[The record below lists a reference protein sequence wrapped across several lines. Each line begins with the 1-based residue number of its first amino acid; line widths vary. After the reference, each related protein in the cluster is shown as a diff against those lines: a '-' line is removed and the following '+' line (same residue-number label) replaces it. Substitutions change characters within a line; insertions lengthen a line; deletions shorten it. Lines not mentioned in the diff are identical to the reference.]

1 MNTRVLTGITTS
13 GTPHLGNYVG
23 AIRPAIQAS
32 LEKNVDAFFFLA
44 DYHALIKCEDAERIA
59 RSRLEIAAT
68 WLAAGLDPER
78 VTFYRQSDV
87 PEIPELCWML
97 TCVTGKGLM
106 NRAHAYKASVDQNVA
121 KNVEPD
127 DGITMG
133 LFSYPI
139 LMAADI
145 LMFNAHKVPVGR
157 DQTQH
162 LEMARD
168 IAQRFNHLFG
178 QGKDF
183 FVLPEAVIAEDVAT
197 LPGLDGRKMSKSY
210 NNTVPLFEGGARAL
224 KSAVARIVTDSRGP
238 GEPKDADASHLYLI
252 YKAFAQQAET
262 AVFHQELLA
271 GMGWGDAKQKLCDRI
286 EQELGPMRA
295 NYEDLM
301 AHPDRIED
309 ILQEGARKAR
319 AIATPFIHEL
329 RQAVGLR
336 TLANKTNSGSAK
348 PGKDSKGG
356 KGGTKG
362 SRFVSFRDEAGQFR
376 FRFLG
381 QDGEELFSSIA
392 FADPKRAG
400 AVMRALQEGELA
412 AMLSLNGEL
421 DFDLS
426 LEGLVVA
433 SGVKS
438 ATSAQRAERIET
450 LRACLRPVE

>member
-1 MNTRVLTGITTS
+1 MMNTRVLTGITTS

-97 TCVTGKGLM
+97 TCVTAKGLM
-106 NRAHAYKASVDQNVA
+106 NRAHAYKASVDQNIA
-121 KNVEPD
+121 KSVDPD
-127 DGITMG
+127 DGINMG

-178 QGKDF
+178 RGKDF

-210 NNTVPLFEGGARAL
+210 NNTIPLFEGGARAL
-224 KSAVARIVTDSRGP
+224 KAAVARIVTDSRGP
-238 GEPKDADASHLYLI
+238 GEPKDAEASHLYLI
-252 YKAFAQQAET
+252 YKAFAKPAET
-262 AVFHQELLA
+262 TAFHQELTQ
-271 GMGWGDAKQKLCDRI
+271 GMGWGDAKQKLCERI
-286 EQELGPMRA
+286 EQELGPLRE
-295 NYEDLM
+295 NYENLM
-301 AHPDRIED
+301 AHPGRIED

-319 AIATPFIHEL
+319 AIATPFMHEL

-336 TLANKTNSGSAK
+336 TLATESNSRPAK
-348 PGKDSKGG
+348 QGKGGG
-356 KGGTKG
+356 KGA
-362 SRFVSFRDEAGQFR
+362 RFVSFRDEAGQFR
-376 FRFLG
+376 FRFLDHEG
-381 QDGEELFSSIA
+381 TELFSSVA
-392 FADPKRAG
+392 FADPKMAG
-400 AVMRALQEGELA
+400 AAMRALQTGHLDA
-412 AMLSLNGEL
+412 IITLTGDFDFTLSLDG
-421 DFDLS
+421 S
-426 LEGLVVA
+426 VVA
-433 SGVKS
+433 VGVTS
-438 ATSAQRAERIET
+438 ASAAQRAER
-450 LRACLRPVE
+450 LDVLHASLRPSE

>member
-23 AIRPAIQAS
+23 AIRPAIAAS
-32 LEKNVDAFFFLA
+32 REANVDAFFFLA
-44 DYHALIKCEDAERIA
+44 DYHALIKCEDADLIA

-68 WLAAGLDPER
+68 WLACGLDPAR

-87 PEIPELCWML
+87 PEIPELSWIL
-97 TCVTGKGLM
+97 TCVTAKGLM
-106 NRAHAYKASVDQNVA
+106 NRAHAYKASVDQNTA
-121 KNVEPD
+121 KGVDED

-178 QGKDF
+178 QGKEF

-210 NNTVPLFEGGARAL
+210 NNTVPLFEGGSKAL
-224 KSAVARIVTDSRGP
+224 KSAIARIVTDSRGP
-238 GEPKDADASHLYLI
+238 GEPKDAEASHLYLI
-252 YKAFAQQAET
+252 YKAFAQPAET
-262 AVFHQELLA
+262 TAFRKELEA
-271 GMGWGDAKQKLCDRI
+271 GLGWGDAKQRLCERV

-295 NYEDLM
+295 NYQELM
-301 AHPDRIED
+301 SNPARIEE
-309 ILQEGARKAR
+309 ILQEGAHKAR
-319 AIATPFIHEL
+319 AIATPFIKEL

-336 TLANKTNSGSAK
+336 SLGAAASSDQTGKAAGKSAK
-348 PGKDSKGG
+348 SGKAA
-356 KGGTKG
+356 
-362 SRFVSFRDEAGQFR
+362 RFVSFRDETGQFR
-376 FRFLG
+376 FRFLAA
-381 QDGEELFSSIA
+381 DGTELFCSVA
-392 FADPKRAG
+392 FTDPKLAG
-400 AVMRALQEGELA
+400 AAMRSLQSADHASLIECVGQTDFNLVFGGEVLAVGVKAASPAEREQRLA
-412 AMLSLNGEL
+412 ALLTA
-421 DFDLS
+421 
-426 LEGLVVA
+426 LE
-433 SGVKS
+433 S
-438 ATSAQRAERIET
+438 IE
-450 LRACLRPVE
+450 

>member
-44 DYHALIKCEDAERIA
+44 DYHALIKCEDADRIA

-68 WLAAGLDPER
+68 WLASGLDPER

-97 TCVTGKGLM
+97 TCVTAKGLM

-121 KNVEPD
+121 KSVEPD

-224 KSAVARIVTDSRGP
+224 KSAVAKIVTDSRGP
-238 GEPKDADASHLYLI
+238 GEPKDAEASHLYLI
-252 YKAFAQQAET
+252 YKAFAQQSET
-262 AVFHQELLA
+262 AAFRQALET
-271 GMGWGDAKQKLCDRI
+271 GMGWGDAKQKLCERI
-286 EQELGPMRA
+286 EQELGPMRDS
-295 NYEDLM
+295 YEDLM
-301 AHPDRIED
+301 AHPNRIED

-319 AIATPFIHEL
+319 AIATPFIQEL

-336 TLANKTNSGSAK
+336 TLATQSKSGAAK
-348 PGKDSKGG
+348 QTKGGG
-356 KGGTKG
+356 KGA
-362 SRFVSFRDEAGQFR
+362 RFVSFRDDAGQFR

-381 QDGEELFSSIA
+381 LDGTELFSSVA
-392 FADPKRAG
+392 FADPKMAG
-400 AVMRALQEGELA
+400 AAMRALQSGDLE
-412 AMLSLNGEL
+412 AMLTLTGEL
-421 DFDLS
+421 DFS
-426 LEGLVVA
+426 LTLDGAVVA
-433 SGVKS
+433 TGV
-438 ATSAQRAERIET
+438 TSVSSVQRSERVEA
-450 LRACLRPVE
+450 LRASLRPTE

>member
-23 AIRPAIQAS
+23 AIRPAIEAS

-44 DYHALIKCEDAERIA
+44 DYHALIKCEDADRIA

-68 WLAAGLDPER
+68 WLASGLDPER

-97 TCVTGKGLM
+97 TCVTAKGLM
-106 NRAHAYKASVDQNVA
+106 NRAHAYKASVDQNIA
-121 KNVEPD
+121 KSVEPD
-127 DGITMG
+127 DGINMG

-168 IAQRFNHLFG
+168 IAQRFNHLYG

-224 KSAVARIVTDSRGP
+224 KSTVAKIVTDSRGP
-238 GEPKDADASHLYLI
+238 GESKDAEASHLYLI
-252 YKAFAQQAET
+252 YKAFASSAET
-262 AVFHQELLA
+262 AEFRQALAA

-286 EQELGPMRA
+286 EQELGPKRED
-295 NYEDLM
+295 YESLM
-301 AHPDRIED
+301 ANPNRIEE

-319 AIATPFIHEL
+319 AIATPFIQEL

-336 TLANKTNSGSAK
+336 TLVTETK
-348 PGKDSKGG
+348 SKIG
-356 KGGTKG
+356 
-362 SRFVSFRDEAGQFR
+362 
-376 FRFLG
+376 
-381 QDGEELFSSIA
+381 
-392 FADPKRAG
+392 RAH
-400 AVMRALQEGELA
+400 V
-412 AMLSLNGEL
+412 
-421 DFDLS
+421 
-426 LEGLVVA
+426 
-433 SGVKS
+433 
-438 ATSAQRAERIET
+438 
-450 LRACLRPVE
+450 

>member
-44 DYHALIKCEDAERIA
+44 DYHALIKCEDADRIA

-106 NRAHAYKASVDQNVA
+106 NRAHAYKASVDQNIA
-121 KNVEPD
+121 KEVEPD

-224 KSAVARIVTDSRGP
+224 KAAVAKIITDSRGP
-238 GEPKDADASHLYLI
+238 GEPKDADASHLFLI
-252 YKAFAQQAET
+252 YKAFAQQSET
-262 AVFHQELLA
+262 AEFRQALA
-271 GMGWGDAKQKLCDRI
+271 SGMGWGEAKKVLCDRI
-286 EQELGPMRA
+286 EQELEPMRDH
-295 NYEDLM
+295 YESLM
-301 AHPDRIED
+301 AHPGRIEEV
-309 ILQEGARKAR
+309 LQEGARKAR
-319 AIATPFIHEL
+319 TIATPFIQEL

-336 TLANKTNSGSAK
+336 ALTPLANVGSSQQAK
-348 PGKDSKGG
+348 SNG
-356 KGGTKG
+356 KGA
-362 SRFVSFRDEAGQFR
+362 RFVSFRDEAGQFR

-381 QDGEELFSSIA
+381 VEGNELFSSVA
-392 FADPKRAG
+392 FADPKMAG
-400 AVMRALQEGELA
+400 AAMRALQSGDFD
-412 AMLSLNGEL
+412 AMLMLNGEL
-421 DFDLS
+421 DFSLT
-426 LEGLVVA
+426 LEGVEVA
-433 SGVKS
+433 SGV
-438 ATSAQRAERIET
+438 TSTSGAQRAERLEA
-450 LRACLRPVE
+450 LRAYLRTV

>member
-13 GTPHLGNYVG
+13 GSPHLGNYVG

-44 DYHALIKCEDAERIA
+44 DYHALIKCEDADRIA

-68 WLAAGLDPER
+68 WLACGLDPER

-97 TCVTGKGLM
+97 TCVTAKGLM
-106 NRAHAYKASVDQNVA
+106 NRAHAYKASVDQNIA
-121 KNVEPD
+121 KSVDPD
-127 DGITMG
+127 DGINMG

-168 IAQRFNHLFG
+168 IAQRFNHLYG

-224 KSAVARIVTDSRGP
+224 KSAVAKIVTDSRGP
-238 GEPKDADASHLYLI
+238 GDPKDADASHLYLI
-252 YKAFAQQAET
+252 YKAFAQQSET
-262 AVFHQELLA
+262 VAFRQALA
-271 GMGWGDAKQKLCDRI
+271 TGMGWGDAKQTLCERI
-286 EQELGPMRA
+286 ERELEPMRDQ
-295 NYEDLM
+295 YESLM
-301 AHPDRIED
+301 SNPHRIEE

-319 AIATPFIHEL
+319 AIATPFIQEL

-336 TLANKTNSGSAK
+336 TLATQSGPRSTK
-348 PGKDSKGG
+348 ESKAGG
-356 KGGTKG
+356 KGA
-362 SRFVSFRDEAGQFR
+362 RFVSFRDEAGQFR

-381 QDGEELFSSIA
+381 LEGAELFSSVA
-392 FADPKRAG
+392 FADPKMAG
-400 AVMRALQEGELA
+400 AAMRALQSGDLDT
-412 AMLSLNGEL
+412 MLTLQGEL
-421 DFDLS
+421 DFSLA
-426 LEGLVVA
+426 LEGVVVA
-433 SGVKS
+433 AGLKS
-438 ATSAQRAERIET
+438 ISSAQRAERIEA
-450 LRACLRPVE
+450 LRASLRPAE

>member
-23 AIRPAIQAS
+23 AIRPAIAAS
-32 LEKNVDAFFFLA
+32 REANVDAFFFLA
-44 DYHALIKCEDAERIA
+44 DYHALIKCEDPDLIA

-68 WLAAGLDPER
+68 WLACGLDPAR

-87 PEIPELCWML
+87 PEIPELSWML
-97 TCVTGKGLM
+97 TCVTAKGLM
-106 NRAHAYKASVDQNVA
+106 NRAHAYKASVDQNAA
-121 KNVEPD
+121 KGVDED

-183 FVLPEAVIAEDVAT
+183 FVLPEAVISEDVAT

-210 NNTVPLFEGGARAL
+210 SNTVPLFEGGSKAL

-238 GEPKDADASHLYLI
+238 GEPKDAEASHLYLI
-252 YKAFAQQAET
+252 YKAFAQPAET
-262 AVFHQELLA
+262 NVFRQELEGGL
-271 GMGWGDAKQKLCDRI
+271 GWGDAKQRLCERV

-295 NYEDLM
+295 SYQDLM
-301 AHPDRIED
+301 SNPARIED

-319 AIATPFIHEL
+319 AIATPFIKAL

-336 TLANKTNSGSAK
+336 TLGGAGAASAAKTTGKSG
-348 PGKDSKGG
+348 KGG
-356 KGGTKG
+356 K
-362 SRFVSFRDEAGQFR
+362 SARFVSFRDEAGQFR
-376 FRFLG
+376 FRFLTAEG
-381 QDGEELFSSIA
+381 AELFCSVA
-392 FADPKRAG
+392 FADPKLAG
-400 AVMRALQEGELA
+400 AAMRALQSADINSLIQLVAETDFNIVLNAGVLA
-412 AMLSLNGEL
+412 T
-421 DFDLS
+421 
-426 LEGLVVA
+426 
-433 SGVKS
+433 GVSS
-438 ATSAQRAERIET
+438 ANSAERAQRLEALRVALQAIAAE
-450 LRACLRPVE
+450 